1 MGKETEDSSS
11 GGLIQLLTNSRR
23 LKNLDVDLRGYEMK
37 TDLDKRLLLGI
48 MNRRV
53 EVKKKR

>member
-1 MGKETEDSSS
+1 MDQETEDSSS

-48 MNRRV
+48 MSRRV

>member
-37 TDLDKRLLLGI
+37 TELDKRLLLGI

>member
-1 MGKETEDSSS
+1 MGQETEDSSS